1 MSHILCVEVHP
12 EHAGHEVE
20 GRLQV
25 GADHGLGGDPDKL
38 LADEAEA
45 PGHPD
50 QVPGLA
56 PGAVQHKHPALRPL
70 KLRRNIQNIIIILSL
85 ESLNI
90 MEIQAGVYRIKTIK
104 IVNEQL
110 FKKILFNSPVL
121 NHLCVAL

>member
-25 GADHGLGGDPDKL
+25 GADHGLGRDPDKL

-45 PGHPD
+45 AGDPD

-56 PGAVQHKHPALRPL
+56 PGAVQDKHPALRPL
-70 KLRRNIQNIIIILSL
+70 KLRRIIQNIIIILAL

-90 MEIQAGVYRIKTIK
+90 MEILVGVYRIKTIK
-104 IVNEQL
+104 IVNNSSRKSYSIHL
-110 FKKILFNSPVL
+110 F
-121 NHLCVAL
+121 